1 MHYIYSDKSLKM
13 FENDVCTFMVI
24 TVITRV
30 YLYKF
35 LTEKNIYISI
45 ISIIII
51 LFKHNDI
58 IYGLGLKLA

>member
-1 MHYIYSDKSLKM
+1 MHYIYIDKSLKM
-13 FENDVCTFMVI
+13 MFAFFWLLLSSPGFICSF
-24 TVITRV
+24 RQ
-30 YLYKF
+30 K
-35 LTEKNIYISI
+35 KKISI